1 MREKL
6 KSILFVFALAL
17 VIVGAAKVTEAAA
30 ADEYSI
36 TYPTETVAV
45 KAVSGGAYYQVIKAD
60 DVEAVKASAWIPA
73 AYNSADT
80 SYPYVID
87 FSALSNTKDSYI
99 AIAGSAD
106 AEKAAYVIPVVAKVK
121 SIKATLNY
129 KKENIGG
136 SDDIYDVIAKLEV
149 KPVAKD
155 ADDLVWN
162 IGDEKA
168 LEKFVTLGWKRG
180 ANGAWTG
187 ATAFKDVDWKMMKN
201 SNTTLYL
208 RVEKMD
214 ETGDSPADIRFSKE
228 AKVKIPKTAKA
239 PTVKIDYKKGT
250 VAIKN
255 GMEFRVPGGEWI
267 PIGVKVKATEAVS
280 GGSVSAEY
288 INKASTTSSVSSLT
302 MEDFKKALGD
312 KYRATTELTLEV
324 RTSATDKKF
333 MSYSTT
339 VKFTTPAAAL
349 TSLTTTAAEIRT
361 VTGGVVKFD
370 FKKLA
375 TELKDQGYEYAFASA
390 DASVKDLKFTALT
403 DTALEFDTTK
413 KFSYKKMV
421 EGKATNTSITY
432 GTIDKLYLRK
442 AGLYKVV
449 KEGDE
454 LAFAG
459 DPYVVTFT
467 VK

>member
-36 TYPTETVAV
+36 TYSKETVAV

-73 AYNSADT
+73 AYNSADD

-129 KKENIGG
+129 KKENIGEKG
-136 SDDIYDVIAKLEV
+136 IYDVIAKLEV
-149 KPVAKD
+149 KPVDKD

-162 IGDEKA
+162 IGDEE

-180 ANGAWTG
+180 ANGDWTV

-208 RVEKMD
+208 RVEEMD
-214 ETGDSPADIRFSKE
+214 ETGASPADIRFSKE

-255 GMEFRVPGGEWI
+255 GMEFRVPGGNWI

-302 MEDFKKALGD
+302 MEDFKKALGGT
-312 KYRATTELTLEV
+312 YRAATELTLEV

-339 VKFTTPAAAL
+339 VKFTTPAEAL

-459 DPYVVTFT
+459 DPCVVTFT